1 MAVALKLARPHYYRL
16 SAYERKLNDFMRGLQ
31 TCGQPCAWAAKGR
44 AGSSAVTTTPA
55 RRTISLGRCGA
66 ERRASATRGSASP
79 ASRSGSRCSSPCLR
93 KGNDQLKTVIWP
105 DAPPEAGSSPKP
117 SNRDCPPHFREQHAL
132 KAKLDVA

>member
-31 TCGQPCAWAAKGR
+31 TSGQPCAWAATGR
-44 AGSSAVTTTPA
+44 AVTTTPA
-55 RRTISLGRCGA
+55 RGTISLGRCGA
-66 ERRASATRGSASP
+66 KRRASATRGSASP
-79 ASRSGSRCSSPCLR
+79 ASRSSSPCLG

-117 SNRDCPPHFREQHAL
+117 SNQDRPPFFRKLHAL
-132 KAKLDVA
+132 DPQQHVARS